1 MFCTKYSNS
10 FVSNKK
16 AYLPL
21 NVEKP
26 EVIQSSL
33 TRDWSQEQL
42 LELRL
47 YTSFEYL
54 ETLFCYLCRQWKVQ

>member
-1 MFCTKYSNS
+1 MFCTKYSNF
-10 FVSNKK
+10 FVSNKQ

-33 TRDWSQEQL
+33 TRDLSQELL

-54 ETLFCYLCRQWKVQ
+54 KTLFRYLYRQWKVQ